1 MASINYDFEL
11 MTNYVEASNVPA
23 ASHMSM
29 CLHGSNQQP
38 VVFALSDHEVPK
50 LQAIYV
56 NESGRR
62 VLVDVGFELGISN
75 TAIIQAFDV
84 QQSQDLTN
92 FLVFATQIDERTSVV
107 WVVKPFRFDS
117 DISWEAQQS
126 KAVGQ
131 VHQIRVGPPPS
142 RGKSF
147 PPVYLMHQPLS
158 RTASNSDLARL
169 QVRANGDIIVHKD
182 VSLPM
187 NVQRILDIA
196 PAYGGVFGHG
206 IMFLSELNGQRFIH
220 AKFGRPGD
228 EPLDPFKWAEY
239 KLQCPTGATSIE
251 TFPDPRDKERRS
263 SLVVACSQG
272 LYLLDAK
279 NIAARVQGPGKMVAT
294 SDFLTKAHNLQISLD
309 ENTMSIWVINEG
321 GDLVFTT
328 LNLDNQDEVRSAP
341 LLSGRKSTAF
351 ATLLSRPNAEG
362 DLMNLIVSNDEHGN
376 LMLLEQSIKTG
387 VWRQQPLYV
396 EGNGVLK
403 PIESYTS
410 TLVAFENS
418 KKPLILGELLLI
430 SMSPQSITANGKLV
444 SIDSVG
450 TWCPTDMSG
459 ELALIIP
466 TKGASGQPIIVSSM
480 RSAEGGELDFEPV
493 RMDPSRKII
502 DDMKRLSS
510 KEALE
515 NAKTKDGKSLWEG
528 TEKPDVAMME
538 QAAKCFAAISDAH
551 ETLPK
556 DGSRVEVAP
565 QLVGQPGESTGN
577 LFLDAFHWLKQR
589 IMEVKDWV
597 VKKIG
602 KVWTFVCEIGGKVMR
617 FVLDCIEKVT
627 EAASWV
633 WEKLKLGWKK
643 LVEFA
648 GFFFNWQDILDTK
661 ETIKGLMNAG
671 LDYAADGIEGFNDTI
686 ENFFL
691 DLQSSV
697 PGLTETAKAR
707 IDQSKL
713 NQATK
718 ADKNKAKGLG
728 SDTQSK
734 WVGERMKN
742 GGSTMTASQHS
753 ESGDAATVDMWY
765 GHVVPI
771 VDSFITLVEDL
782 GKDLA
787 QLFQDSD
794 MSIGDMFSKLGS
806 NLLANTL
813 DIIKKLTQ
821 ALVSVVAK
829 LVLVIKRFGNAQ
841 LSSGFL
847 NSLYR
852 WITRGSDLTLFD
864 AIALVIAIP
873 STQIIKIV
881 TGAKPPSLGAIDKN
895 LFKAMV
901 SSKDE
906 SASEVSALS
915 KQQTK
920 DATTI
925 LLGCGCGA
933 ACIKLV
939 VNDIKFLYKTAT
951 QGLSVAVGDLSP
963 GAIMELFGMGID
975 AFAIYDA
982 IMNPPTD
989 DTPGA
994 ELIKAATYI
1003 KIFRLGA
1010 NAIYMLAQKMGKGDA
1025 SLDQVMLVLDL
1036 LTALANFSLYNVVY
1050 IMELED
1056 SSWKDYDEDR
1066 TLANGADNF
1075 LEALSA
1081 IGYFTAFT
1089 FNKSEPVTTTVGLAC
1104 MKYAALGAIITKGVN
1119 FRLEYS
1125 KEG

>member
-11 MTNYVEASNVPA
+11 MTNYVEAVNVSA
-23 ASHMSM
+23 ASHMAM

-50 LQAIYV
+50 LQAIFV
-56 NESGRR
+56 NDSGRR
-62 VLVDVGFELGISN
+62 VLVDIGSELGINN

-92 FLVFATQIDERTSVV
+92 FLVFATQVDERMSTV
-107 WVVKPFRFDS
+107 WVVKPFVFED

-131 VHQIRVGPPPS
+131 VHQIRVGPPPA

-158 RTASNSDLARL
+158 RTASNSDLSRL
-169 QVRANGDIIVHKD
+169 QVTSNAGVIVHKD
-182 VSLPM
+182 VSLPV
-187 NVQRILDIA
+187 NVQRILDIS

-228 EPLDPFKWAEY
+228 EPMDPFKWAEY
-239 KLQCPTGATSIE
+239 RLQCPPGATSIE
-251 TFPDPRDKERRS
+251 TFPDPHDKEQRS

-279 NIAARVQGPGKMVAT
+279 NIASRVQGPGKMVAT
-294 SDFLTKAHNLQISLD
+294 SDFLAKAHNLQVSLD
-309 ENTMSIWVINEG
+309 GKTMSIWVINED

-328 LNLDNQDEVRSAP
+328 LDLDSQDEVRSAP
-341 LLSGRKSTAF
+341 LLSASKSTAF
-351 ATLLSRPNAEG
+351 ATLLSRPNTEG
-362 DLMNLIVSNDEHGN
+362 DLTNLIVSNDEHGN

-387 VWRQQPLYV
+387 VWRQLPLYV

-403 PIESYTS
+403 PIESYTY
-410 TLVAFENS
+410 TLAAFENP
-418 KKPLILGELLLI
+418 KKPVIQGELLLT
-430 SMSPQSITANGKLV
+430 SMSPQSITANGKLI

-459 ELALIIP
+459 ELALIVP
-466 TKGASGQPIIVSSM
+466 TKGVTGQPIIVSKM
-480 RSAEGGELDFEPV
+480 RSREGGELNFKPV
-493 RMDPSRKII
+493 RMDPSRRII
-502 DDMKRLSS
+502 DDMRRLSS
-510 KEALE
+510 KDTLE

-528 TEKPDVAMME
+528 SEKPDGAMME

-556 DGSRVEVAP
+556 DGSKVEVAP
-565 QLVGQPGESTGN
+565 QAVTQTAESTGN
-577 LFLDAFHWLKQR
+577 LFLDAFYWLKQR
-589 IMEVKDWV
+589 IVEVTDWV

-602 KVWTFVCEIGGKVMR
+602 QVWTFVCEIGGKVMQ
-617 FVLDCIEKVT
+617 FVLDCTEKVT

-671 LDYAADGIEGFNDTI
+671 LEYAADGIEGFNDTV
-686 ENFFL
+686 ESFFV

-697 PGLTETAKAR
+697 PGLTEKTRAR

-713 NQATK
+713 DQATK
-718 ADKNKAKGLG
+718 ADANKAKGLG
-728 SDTQSK
+728 SDTGSK

-742 GGSTMTASQHS
+742 GGSTMTATQPS
-753 ESGDAATVDMWY
+753 ESGDAAAVDMWY
-765 GHVVPI
+765 DRVVPI
-771 VDSFITLVEDL
+771 VDGFIRLVEDL

-787 QLFQDSD
+787 QLFEDSD
-794 MSIGDMFSKLGS
+794 MSVGDMFSKLGS
-806 NLLANTL
+806 NLLVNTL
-813 DIIKKLTQ
+813 DIIKKLIQ

-841 LSSGFL
+841 LRSGFL

-881 TGAKPPSLGAIDKN
+881 TGAKPPSLGTIDKN
-895 LFKAMV
+895 IFKAV
-901 SSKDE
+901 SSSKDE
-906 SASEVSALS
+906 CASVVSALS

-920 DATTI
+920 DTKTI

-933 ACIKLV
+933 ACIKLAL
-939 VNDIKFLYKTAT
+939 NDIKFLYKTAT
-951 QGLSVAVGDLSP
+951 QGLEVAVGDLSP
-963 GAIMELFGMGID
+963 GAIMELFGMGVD
-975 AFAIYDA
+975 AFAIYNS
-982 IMNPPTD
+982 IMSPPTD

-994 ELIKAATYI
+994 ELIKAATFI

-1010 NAIYMLAQKMGKGDA
+1010 NAIYMLAQKMGKGNA
-1025 SLDQVMLVLDL
+1025 ALDQVMLVLDL
-1036 LTALANFSLYNVVY
+1036 LTALGNFSLYSVVY
-1050 IMELED
+1050 IMELD
-1056 SSWKDYDEDR
+1056 DPDWKDYNEDQ

-1089 FNKSEPVTTTVGLAC
+1089 FNKSEPVTTAVGLAC
-1104 MKYAALGAIITKGVN
+1104 MKYAALGAIATKGVN

-1125 KEG
+1125 KA